1 MSSQPIIRVKDVT
14 VTYDRVVALEGA
26 SLEVPEGAFVA
37 LIGPNG
43 AGKTTLLRVILGLIT
58 PDRGEVEIFGVPP
71 KKLGRLRTQIGYVPQ
86 LHQVDL
92 HFPVRV
98 RDVVLMG
105 RYGKLGLFRR
115 PGKEDYEAVERALA
129 EVGIPDLIYRP
140 LSDLSGGQRQR
151 VFLARALVNRP
162 TLLILDEPTAG
173 VDAAASESLYSLLRR
188 LNREQGMTVLLVSH
202 DVGVVAQYVDGV
214 ACINRKVVAHDR
226 PEVVLTDTTLAEVY
240 GCDVLLFHH
249 GRVPHM
255 VVRAPL
261 EENKPQGKS

>member
-1 MSSQPIIRVKDVT
+1 MSEPRPIIRVQDVT
-14 VTYDRVVALEGA
+14 VTYDHIVALEGA

-58 PDRGEVEIFGVPP
+58 PDRSTVEVFGVPP
-71 KKLGRLRTQIGYVPQ
+71 QKLGRLRTQIGYVPQ

-105 RYGKLGLFRR
+105 RYGRLGLFRR
-115 PGKEDYEAVERALA
+115 PGREDRAAVERALE
-129 EVGIPDLIYRP
+129 EVGIPDLIHRP

-151 VFLARALVNRP
+151 VFLARALVNQP
-162 TLLILDEPTAG
+162 KLLLLDEPTAG
-173 VDAAASESLYSLLRR
+173 VDVAASESLYSLLRR
-188 LNREQGMTVLLVSH
+188 LNRQGMTVVLVSH

-214 ACINRKVVAHDR
+214 ACINRKVVVHDR
-226 PEVVLTDTTLAEVY
+226 PEVVLTDTNLAETY
-240 GCDVLLFHH
+240 GCDVLFFHH
-249 GRVPHM
+249 GHIPHM
-255 VVRAPL
+255 VVRRP
-261 EENKPQGKS
+261 EEQ